1 MKKLLVIAA
10 IGATVFG
17 RSTLPAQTPIADQ
30 YRSTANRIITRALSD
45 SSAWNQLADMT
56 DKFGSRLSGSESLER
71 TIDWILVQMK
81 SDGLENVH
89 GEKVMVPHWVRGEES
104 ASLISPRATP
114 LHMIGLGRSV
124 GTRAGGLTAPVM
136 IVGSFDELTKRASEA
151 KGKIILFDVPFTSY
165 GATVRYRGGAA
176 SAAARVG
183 AVAALIRSVSS
194 YSIQNPHTGAMNY
207 DTTVKAKIPAAALS
221 VEDALML
228 HRMVDRGDRVVVN
241 LKMSAQT
248 LPDAP
253 SRNIIAEIR
262 GSEKPDEVVVLG
274 GHIDS
279 WDVGQGAMDDGGG
292 VVAAWEAVKLIRK
305 LGLKPRRTIR
315 VVAWTNEENGS
326 RGGTGYR
333 DAHRAE
339 VDKHVLAMESDNGV
353 FNVLGLGISAGAGGL
368 AMAQDIATLLI
379 PIGANKVAEG
389 GSDADTDPLNAL
401 GVPTISPTVDGT
413 RYFWFHHSSGDTMDK
428 LDPREMAENV
438 AFLAVMAFVA
448 ADMPGYFPRSPI
460 RPEGR

>member
-1 MKKLLVIAA
+1 MKTKLVIAA
-10 IGATVFG
+10 LACVTASSASG
-17 RSTLPAQTPIADQ
+17 QTPIADK
-30 YRSTANRIITRALSD
+30 YRATSERIITAAMAD
-45 SSAWNQLADMT
+45 SSAWNRLAEMT
-56 DKFGSRLSGSESLER
+56 DKFGNRLSGSESLER

-81 SDGLENVH
+81 SDGLENVR

-104 ASLISPRATP
+104 ASLVSPRAAP

-124 GTRAGGLTAPVM
+124 ATPAAGITAPVM
-136 IVGSFDELTKRASEA
+136 IVGSFDELTTRAAEA
-151 KGKIILFDVPFTSY
+151 KGKIVLFDVPFTSY
-165 GATVRYRGGAA
+165 GQTVRYRSGAA
-176 SAAARVG
+176 SAAGKVG

-207 DTTVKAKIPAAALS
+207 NTTVKARIPAAALS
-221 VEDALML
+221 VEDAMML
-228 HRMVDRGDRVVVN
+228 HRMVNRGEKVVVN

-253 SRNIIAEIR
+253 SRNVVAEIR

-292 VVAAWEAVKLIRK
+292 VVAAWEAVKLIKK

-339 VDKHVLAMESDNGV
+339 LDKHVLAMESDNGV
-353 FNVLGLGISAGAGGL
+353 FDVQGLGISAGAGGL
-368 AMAQDIATLLI
+368 AMAQDIATLLT
-379 PIGANKVAEG
+379 PIGANKANDG
-389 GSDADTDPLNAL
+389 GSDADTDPLLAL
-401 GVPTISPTVDGT
+401 GVPTISPAVDGT

-438 AFLAVMAFVA
+438 AFFAVMAFVA
-448 ADMPGYFPRSPI
+448 ADMPGYFPRPAPRTAS
-460 RPEGR
+460 R